1 LASTVEQIKER
12 LTILDVVGM
21 YIKVEKAG
29 VNFKARCPFHHEKS
43 PSFFLSPSRNTF
55 YCFGCGAKGDIF
67 EFVERFEGLDFLG
80 SMKLL
85 AEKAGVTISN
95 ERGDGGDEKK
105 LLFEV
110 LELATI
116 FFEQNLEENEKAQA
130 YLTERGLTEETI
142 KKFRLGYAPASWRA
156 LSEHLVSK
164 GVDLAI
170 IEKAGLSKPG
180 NHGAYDRFRGR
191 IMFPIQDG
199 SGRVVAYSGRI
210 FDTTLEGEGVTPA
223 KYVNSPET
231 PLFHKS
237 HILYGFDKA
246 KEGIRKWTFAIVVE
260 GQMDLLMSHQAG
272 FTNTVALSGTALTEE
287 QLTLLG
293 RLTERLVLALDA
305 DVAGLSASG
314 KSASLSLSKGF
325 DVKVALLLGGKDP
338 AEIVKEDP
346 EHYKNNIRG
355 AKHIIEF
362 YLEVLKDKNPDPR
375 SYKLSV
381 TKAVLPF
388 VLLVQNAV
396 DRAHFIGVV
405 ALHMGVPQRAIE
417 EELMKLR
424 QAGLAHPQK
433 EVVLKV
439 AQEAEIEKAVL
450 LRKDRIL
457 LHLLGLLVSR
467 KKGNE
472 ELYEKTLSEIELLI
486 GKETLTPYFEGKI
499 LEEASFTAEL
509 MNDTRELS
517 HIVKQLTEELAL
529 EGMKEKSVLLQ
540 EAIRRNETEG
550 DAEALLMAMKEYQTL
565 AKEIQK
571 EEQKISAYEN
581 PFTQINNQAPP
592 EKK

>member
-1 LASTVEQIKER
+1 
-12 LTILDVVGM
+12 M